1 MAQDYTLFA
10 RTDRSLATHS
20 PIFEVTGADGAEYK
34 IEAAKVGRAVSWKGA
49 TIELWSDVNQDTILV
64 FEENGRVQL
73 HLAPGTYQWMIERE
87 PNTRDVFNVGIY
99 ELAKPQGGH
108 FGSPDGKPVPGRK
121 YVGA

>member
-10 RTDRSLATHS
+10 KDYRSLSAHS

-34 IEAAKVGRAVSWKGA
+34 IEAAKVGKAVSWKGA
-49 TIELWSDVNQDTILV
+49 TVELWSDVAQDTILV
-64 FEENGRVQL
+64 FDGNSRVQL
-73 HLAPGTYQWMIERE
+73 HLPPGTYQWIISDRDS
-87 PNTRDVFNVGIY
+87 RDVFNVGIY

-108 FGSPDGKPVPGRK
+108 FGSPDGLPVPGRR